1 MQNLFESS
9 EIKFLTRGTLE
20 CLSSQVL
27 IVDDVDECIIPYHA
41 QTQAFRLALDQPTM
55 WALCYTG
62 RGP

>member
-41 QTQAFRLALDQPTM
+41 QTQEFRLALDQRTM